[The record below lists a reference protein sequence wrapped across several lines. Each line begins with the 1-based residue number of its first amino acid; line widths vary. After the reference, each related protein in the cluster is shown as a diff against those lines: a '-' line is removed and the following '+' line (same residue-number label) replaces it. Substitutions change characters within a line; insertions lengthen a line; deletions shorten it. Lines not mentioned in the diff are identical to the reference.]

1 MPNLLVAPLSPT
13 SPAND
18 PYREYEQGYYADGA
32 YTAVPDLSPTGTG
45 GNGIDEEDVDPQEAY
60 YVSLCDR
67 FAALSSALRL
77 TPHILAASTTSS
89 AFNPSS
95 RASWR
100 RFIVNM
106 QPTSLILS
114 HLRQEEVMHG
124 LEVLETVLSTANLQ
138 RHKNIGLWAWGLLA
152 RCREVGQMSSEEVG
166 VLRDLGKK
174 AIAVLRG
181 VTAGLYEDHSENGE
195 NEDRDEDRGEEEAER
210 KANANV
216 DADAHAHAHADA
228 HADTH
233 ADAHANAHA
242 DAQTAAHAD
251 ACADACADAD
261 ADVDADANVHVSESP
276 FSLKDSPASSLDDSS
291 HLVEAAK
298 EFLLKSL
305 AVDSPEEVA
314 ITETRSLGSQ
324 PARVSKSERDSGLVE
339 EQNIAES
346 GSPIHTSGKQEDN
359 EKSVKMHATLDMII
373 TIVGE
378 LYGQK
383 DLLPGRLLWDEL
395 ESTHIGLEGA

>member
-13 SPAND
+13 IPAND
-18 PYREYEQGYYADGA
+18 LYKEYEQGYYADGA
-32 YTAVPDLSPTGTG
+32 YTAVPDLCPTWACR
-45 GNGIDEEDVDPQEAY
+45 NGIDEVEVDPQEAY
-60 YVSLCDR
+60 YASLCDR

-77 TPHILAASTTSS
+77 SPHSSAALTTSS

-114 HLRQEEVMHG
+114 KLRQEEVMHG
-124 LEVLETVLSTANLQ
+124 LEVLETVLSMANMQ

-152 RCREVGQMSSEEVG
+152 RCRDVGEMGSEEVG

-181 VTAGLYEDHSENGE
+181 VTAGLYQEHSENGE
-195 NEDRDEDRGEEEAER
+195 SGDEDKGEEESESQ
-210 KANANV
+210 ANADV
-216 DADAHAHAHADA
+216 DIDVDV
-228 HADTH
+228 
-233 ADAHANAHA
+233 
-242 DAQTAAHAD
+242 
-251 ACADACADAD
+251 D
-261 ADVDADANVHVSESP
+261 ADVDADADADANISESRFP
-276 FSLKDSPASSLDDSS
+276 LDDSAATSLDDSP

-298 EFLLKSL
+298 QLLLTSL
-305 AVDSPEEVA
+305 TVGSPGQVA
-314 ITETRSLGSQ
+314 IAEMSSLGSQ
-324 PARVSKSERDSGLVE
+324 AAHAVESERGLGPEEAQKTVE
-339 EQNIAES
+339 SEP
-346 GSPIHTSGKQEDN
+346 PICNGGKQEDN
-359 EKSVKMHATLDMII
+359 ETSFKMYATLDMII

-383 DLLPGRLLWDEL
+383 DLLPGRLLWDEV
-395 ESTHIGLEGA
+395 ETPICLEGA

>member
-1 MPNLLVAPLSPT
+1 MPNLLVAPLSPM

-18 PYREYEQGYYADGA
+18 PYKEYEQGYYADGA
-32 YTAVPDLSPTGTG
+32 YTAVPDLSSIRTG

-77 TPHILAASTTSS
+77 APHDSAASTTSS

-124 LEVLETVLSTANLQ
+124 LEVLEAVLSMANLQ
-138 RHKNIGLWAWGLLA
+138 RHKKIGLWAWGLLA
-152 RCREVGQMSSEEVG
+152 RCRDVGEMGSEEVG

-181 VTAGLYEDHSENGE
+181 VTAGLYEDQSEKGE
-195 NEDRDEDRGEEEAER
+195 NEDDEEDRGEGEPESQ
-210 KANANV
+210 ANANAI
-216 DADAHAHAHADA
+216 ADAG
-228 HADTH
+228 T
-233 ADAHANAHA
+233 N
-242 DAQTAAHAD
+242 T
-251 ACADACADAD
+251 
-261 ADVDADANVHVSESP
+261 HVSESP
-276 FSLKDSPASSLDDSS
+276 FAPKDSAATSLDDAP
-291 HLVEAAK
+291 HIVEAAK
-298 EFLLKSL
+298 QLLLKSL
-305 AVDSPEEVA
+305 TGGSSDEVA

-324 PARVSKSERDSGLVE
+324 PARAVESERDSGLE
-339 EQNIAES
+339 EAQQIAES
-346 GSPIHTSGKQEDN
+346 EPPICNSGKQEDD
-359 EKSVKMHATLDMII
+359 EKSVKIHATLDMII

-383 DLLPGRLLWDEL
+383 DLLPGRLLWDEM
-395 ESTHIGLEGA
+395 ESAHIRLKGA

>member
-18 PYREYEQGYYADGA
+18 PYKEYEQGYYADGA
-32 YTAVPDLSPTGTG
+32 YTALPDLSPTRTCR
-45 GNGIDEEDVDPQEAY
+45 NGIDEVEVDPQEAY
-60 YVSLCDR
+60 YASLCHR

-77 TPHILAASTTSS
+77 TPHGSAALS

-114 HLRQEEVMHG
+114 KLRQEEVMHG
-124 LEVLETVLSTANLQ
+124 LEVLETVLSMANVQ

-152 RCREVGQMSSEEVG
+152 RCREVGEMGSEEVG

-181 VTAGLYEDHSENGE
+181 VTAGLYQDHSENGE
-195 NEDRDEDRGEEEAER
+195 NEDEDKGEEEPESQANAD
-210 KANANV
+210 ANAN
-216 DADAHAHAHADA
+216 
-228 HADTH
+228 
-233 ADAHANAHA
+233 ANAH
-242 DAQTAAHAD
+242 T
-251 ACADACADAD
+251 
-261 ADVDADANVHVSESP
+261 HVSQSP
-276 FSLKDSPASSLDDSS
+276 FPLNDSTENSLDDSP
-291 HLVEAAK
+291 HPVEAAK
-298 EFLLKSL
+298 QLLLKAL
-305 AVDSPEEVA
+305 TEGSPGEA
-314 ITETRSLGSQ
+314 TNSETRSLGSN
-324 PARVSKSERDSGLVE
+324 PAYALESERELGREEAPKIVE
-339 EQNIAES
+339 SEP
-346 GSPIHTSGKQEDN
+346 PICKAGKQEED
-359 EKSVKMHATLDMII
+359 EQSIKIHATLDMII

-383 DLLPGRLLWDEL
+383 DLLPGRLSWDEM
-395 ESTHIGLEGA
+395 ETAPTRLEGA

>member
-13 SPAND
+13 DPAND
-18 PYREYEQGYYADGA
+18 PYKEYEQGYYADGA
-32 YTAVPDLSPTGTG
+32 YTALPDLSPARTCR
-45 GNGIDEEDVDPQEAY
+45 NGIDVVELDPQEAY
-60 YVSLCDR
+60 YASLCDR

-77 TPHILAASTTSS
+77 TPHGSAALS

-114 HLRQEEVMHG
+114 KLRQEEVMHG
-124 LEVLETVLSTANLQ
+124 LEVLETVLSMANVQ

-152 RCREVGQMSSEEVG
+152 RCREVGEMGSEEVG

-181 VTAGLYEDHSENGE
+181 VTAGLYQDHSENGE
-195 NEDRDEDRGEEEAER
+195 NEDEDKGEEEPESQ
-210 KANANV
+210 AN
-216 DADAHAHAHADA
+216 
-228 HADTH
+228 
-233 ADAHANAHA
+233 
-242 DAQTAAHAD
+242 
-251 ACADACADAD
+251 
-261 ADVDADANVHVSESP
+261 ADVDADANANANAHTHVSESP
-276 FSLKDSPASSLDDSS
+276 LPLNDSTETSLDDSP

-298 EFLLKSL
+298 QLLLKSL
-305 AVDSPEEVA
+305 TEESPGEA
-314 ITETRSLGSQ
+314 TNAETRSSGAK
-324 PARVSKSERDSGLVE
+324 PADAL
-339 EQNIAES
+339 ES
-346 GSPIHTSGKQEDN
+346 GREEAQKIVESEPPICNAGKQEDD
-359 EKSVKMHATLDMII
+359 EESIKMYATLDMII

-383 DLLPGRLLWDEL
+383 DLLPGRLLWDEM
-395 ESTHIGLEGA
+395 EIAPIRLEGA

>member
-18 PYREYEQGYYADGA
+18 PYKEYEQGYYADGA
-32 YTAVPDLSPTGTG
+32 YTALPDLSLTRACR
-45 GNGIDEEDVDPQEAY
+45 NGIDEVEVDPQEAY
-60 YVSLCDR
+60 YASLCHR

-77 TPHILAASTTSS
+77 TPHGSAALS

-114 HLRQEEVMHG
+114 KLHQEEVIHG
-124 LEVLETVLSTANLQ
+124 LEVLETVLSMANVQ

-152 RCREVGQMSSEEVG
+152 RCREVGEMGSEEVG

-181 VTAGLYEDHSENGE
+181 VTAGLYQDHSENGE
-195 NEDRDEDRGEEEAER
+195 NEDEDKGEEEP
-210 KANANV
+210 KSQAN
-216 DADAHAHAHADA
+216 
-228 HADTH
+228 
-233 ADAHANAHA
+233 
-242 DAQTAAHAD
+242 
-251 ACADACADAD
+251 
-261 ADVDADANVHVSESP
+261 ADVDADANVNANANAHTHMFESP
-276 FSLKDSPASSLDDSS
+276 FPQNDSTENSPDDAP
-291 HLVEAAK
+291 HLVETAK
-298 EFLLKSL
+298 QLLLKSL
-305 AVDSPEEVA
+305 TEGSSGEATNA
-314 ITETRSLGSQ
+314 ETRSLGSK
-324 PARVSKSERDSGLVE
+324 PAYALGSEREPGREEAQKIVE
-339 EQNIAES
+339 SEP
-346 GSPIHTSGKQEDN
+346 PIRNAGKQDDDE
-359 EKSVKMHATLDMII
+359 ESIKMLATLDMII

-383 DLLPGRLLWDEL
+383 DLLPGRLLWDEM
-395 ESTHIGLEGA
+395 ETAPSRLEGA

>member
-18 PYREYEQGYYADGA
+18 PYKEYEQGYYADGA
-32 YTAVPDLSPTGTG
+32 YTALPDLSPTRTYR
-45 GNGIDEEDVDPQEAY
+45 NGIDEEEVDPQEAY
-60 YVSLCDR
+60 YASLCHR

-77 TPHILAASTTSS
+77 TPHGSAALST
-89 AFNPSS
+89 FNPSS

-114 HLRQEEVMHG
+114 KLRQEEVMHG
-124 LEVLETVLSTANLQ
+124 LEVLETVLSIANVQ

-152 RCREVGQMSSEEVG
+152 RCREVGEMGSEEVG

-181 VTAGLYEDHSENGE
+181 VTAGLYQDHSENGE
-195 NEDRDEDRGEEEAER
+195 NEDEDKGKEEP
-210 KANANV
+210 
-216 DADAHAHAHADA
+216 
-228 HADTH
+228 
-233 ADAHANAHA
+233 
-242 DAQTAAHAD
+242 
-251 ACADACADAD
+251 DAD
-261 ADVDADANVHVSESP
+261 ADVDANANANANGHTHVSESP
-276 FSLKDSPASSLDDSS
+276 FPLNESTETSLDDSP

-298 EFLLKSL
+298 QLLLKSPTEGSL
-305 AVDSPEEVA
+305 GEATNA
-314 ITETRSLGSQ
+314 ETRSLGSK
-324 PARVSKSERDSGLVE
+324 PAYALESEREPGREEAQKIVE
-339 EQNIAES
+339 SETRICNA
-346 GSPIHTSGKQEDN
+346 GKQGDDE
-359 EKSVKMHATLDMII
+359 ESTKMHATLDMII

-383 DLLPGRLLWDEL
+383 DLLPGRLLWDEM
-395 ESTHIGLEGA
+395 ETAPSRLEGA

>member
-1 MPNLLVAPLSPT
+1 MPNLLVAPPSPT

-18 PYREYEQGYYADGA
+18 LYKEYEQGYYADGA
-32 YTAVPDLSPTGTG
+32 YTAVPDLPPIRTG
-45 GNGIDEEDVDPQEAY
+45 GNGIDKEDLDPQEAY

-67 FAALSSALRL
+67 FAILSSALRL
-77 TPHILAASTTSS
+77 TPNDSAASITSS

-124 LEVLETVLSTANLQ
+124 LEVLEKVLSTANLQ

-152 RCREVGQMSSEEVG
+152 RCRDVGEMGSEEVG

-174 AIAVLRG
+174 AIAVVRG
-181 VTAGLYEDHSENGE
+181 VSAGLYGDHSENGE
-195 NEDRDEDRGEEEAER
+195 NEDSDEDRGEEEPGCQ
-210 KANANV
+210 ANAK
-216 DADAHAHAHADA
+216 
-228 HADTH
+228 
-233 ADAHANAHA
+233 
-242 DAQTAAHAD
+242 
-251 ACADACADAD
+251 ADAD
-261 ADVDADANVHVSESP
+261 ADAHVSESP
-276 FSLKDSPASSLDDSS
+276 SPLNDSAATSLDDSP
-291 HLVEAAK
+291 HFVEAEK
-298 EFLLKSL
+298 QLPLKSFT
-305 AVDSPEEVA
+305 VGSPDEVK
-314 ITETRSLGSQ
+314 ISETRSLGSQ
-324 PARVSKSERDSGLVE
+324 PAHAVESERDSGLE
-339 EQNIAES
+339 EAQKIAKSEP
-346 GSPIHTSGKQEDN
+346 PICNSGKQEDD

-383 DLLPGRLLWDEL
+383 DLLPGRLLWDEM
-395 ESTHIGLEGA
+395 E